1 MLVGVVDHT
10 KNIELS
16 YKILHVY
23 TYVLHRLDFK
33 KNKLNMQSHTVKRK
47 GNFREKRTK
56 TEFK

>member
-1 MLVGVVDHT
+1 MLGVVDHA

-16 YKILHVY
+16 YSILHVC

-47 GNFREKRTK
+47 ENFREKRTK